1 MADNIKLIE
10 NYIYLY
16 HTDTLILIPSY
27 PQQINDSMSVSYQ
40 STTPLARTAPIY
52 SYSGSG
58 PRTLQITLN
67 LHRDMMNNLNYKNSK
82 INLDTGDDYVD
93 TMIKQLQAAAL
104 PEYSMKDKMIN
115 PPIVAV
121 RFGDDIFC
129 KGVVSGGVSLS
140 YSIPI
145 IEDKYGNSK
154 YAIVNVTFT
163 LNEIEPYDA
172 TTVMQAGSFRGLDTT
187 LERNIWK
194 KST

>member
-10 NYIYLY
+10 NYVYLY

-27 PQQINDSMSVSYQ
+27 PQQINDNMNVSYQ
-40 STTPLARTAPIY
+40 STTPLARTAPMY

-82 INLDTGDDYVD
+82 INLDIGDDYVD

>member
-10 NYIYLY
+10 NYVYLY

>member
-10 NYIYLY
+10 NYVYLY

-27 PQQINDSMSVSYQ
+27 PQQINDTMSVSYQ

-58 PRTLQITLN
+58 PRTLQVTLN

-82 INLDTGDDYVD
+82 INLDIGDDYVD
-93 TMIKQLQAAAL
+93 TMVKQLQAAAL

-129 KGVVSGGVSLS
+129 KGVVSGSVALS
-140 YSIPI
+140 YGIPI

-154 YAIVNVTFT
+154 YSIVNITFT